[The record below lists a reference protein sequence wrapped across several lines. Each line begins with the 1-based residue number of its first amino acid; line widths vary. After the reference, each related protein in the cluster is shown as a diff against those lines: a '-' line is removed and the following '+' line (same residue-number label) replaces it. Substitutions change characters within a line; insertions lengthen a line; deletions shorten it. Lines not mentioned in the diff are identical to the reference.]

1 MTALDHLTAA
11 FETLWETKIHLLR
24 TSDGAPTALQP
35 ELQAVLAEVAASR
48 DRVEKLLIALQAQPS
63 SAPPSPQG

>member
-24 TSDGAPTALQP
+24 TSDGAPAALQP

-63 SAPPSPQG
+63 SVPPSPQG